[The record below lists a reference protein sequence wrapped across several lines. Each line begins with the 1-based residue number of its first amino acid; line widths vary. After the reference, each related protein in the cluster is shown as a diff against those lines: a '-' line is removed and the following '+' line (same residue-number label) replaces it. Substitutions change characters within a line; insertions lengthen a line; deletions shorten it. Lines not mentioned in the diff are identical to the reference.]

1 METQILTEPGKI
13 LKDLGKQKISPFL
26 WFDSNAE
33 EAVNFY
39 LSAFKKSGINNITRY
54 GEQGAK
60 ASGREKGS
68 VMTIDFLIEGQ
79 EFTALNGGPVF
90 QITPTI
96 SFFVHYNNASEI
108 DNLWEKLAQ
117 GGTVLMEL
125 NKYPFSDK
133 YGWIQDRFGVSWQLF
148 LSDRKQKITPCFMFT
163 GDQHIRAEE
172 AINFYQSVFHN
183 TTLIQ
188 MERYEEG
195 TGPEGAIVHS
205 RFTLEGQEFI
215 AMDSHVNLGYNFN
228 PAISFV
234 VNCET
239 QADIDYYWDKL
250 TEGGDERAQQCG
262 WLQDKFG
269 VSWQIIPAD
278 WDRVMHDPEKSE
290 RAMNAVLKMKKIDIQ
305 TIQRAIEQF

>member
-1 METQILTEPGKI
+1 
-13 LKDLGKQKISPFL
+13 
-26 WFDSNAE
+26 
-33 EAVNFY
+33 
-39 LSAFKKSGINNITRY
+39 
-54 GEQGAK
+54 
-60 ASGREKGS
+60 
-68 VMTIDFLIEGQ
+68 
-79 EFTALNGGPVF
+79 
-90 QITPTI
+90 
-96 SFFVHYNNASEI
+96 
-108 DNLWEKLAQ
+108 
-117 GGTVLMEL
+117 
-125 NKYPFSDK
+125 
-133 YGWIQDRFGVSWQLF
+133 
-148 LSDRKQKITPCFMFT
+148 MFT

-195 TGPEGAIVHS
+195 TGPEAAIVHS